1 MRELRQNLSVYLARV
16 KKGERLVVT
25 EHRQVVAVLAPA
37 DATEHPLSRL
47 IAAGRATARHA
58 AHLGAA
64 AADRVALEDAA
75 SSGASRTERRC
86 RLTALPNATPT
97 WTPRRS

>member
-1 MRELRQNLSVYLARV
+1 MCYMPQRSQVGVRELRQNLSVYLARV

-47 IAAGRATARHA
+47 IAAGRATAATRPIS
-58 AHLGAA
+58 
-64 AADRVALEDAA
+64 ALPRPI
-75 SSGASRTERRC
+75 ASRSKMSLRQ
-86 RLTALPNATPT
+86 ALREQSDDAV
-97 WTPRRS
+97 